1 MSNLGSSEILV
12 IGVVLLLL
20 FGNKRVKEFAKKL
33 GKSEVELKKIQEEYK
48 NVLTNSVSKEDE
60 EKEEEVAI
68 KTPEKTEEPDKEPP
82 VTQGI
87 QDPLA

>member
-33 GKSEVELKKIQEEYK
+33 GKSEVELKKIQDEYK
-48 NVLTNSVSKEDE
+48 KVLTNSVSEEDE
-60 EKEEEVAI
+60 EKEEVAI